1 MDKSPT
7 RNGHT
12 QAKKP
17 ISNSFVKNENKAKAK
32 DSDARD
38 KGEPII
44 NSTKTTT
51 IGNTTFSSCTN
62 HIREVM
68 CYKCKDRG
76 HIAHECPNQRE
87 IIIEDDGES
96 KSIVEVVVNLEEKY
110 EVMSKK
116 VTEYVNEEKEEPV
129 EDPDLVTKEV
139 PTSVVNANEE
149 MHDVKKDAFGVKNI
163 IEDSNNK
170 KATESNDEANK
181 SENVI
186 VGENLDKVKW
196 DIGMIRLDWF
206 EQIEVTSKKENT
218 GFKVVSKPSAMTN
231 DTTNNRTCIIS
242 QKIGATVNFIP
253 IFIIVYDSC
262 VDEYV
267 VQLEQQMRTFQTI
280 TSIKISRDVPTTLT
294 RLLFYILLIVR
305 KYYIL
310 MKGSKKCKKKQLR
323 AFFKLKFCMS

>member
-12 QAKKP
+12 QAQKP
-17 ISNSFVKNENKAKAK
+17 ISNSFVKIEDKDKAKNH
-32 DSDARD
+32 DARY
-38 KGEPII
+38 KEE
-44 NSTKTTT
+44 STISSKAITTL
-51 IGNTTFSSCTN
+51 GNKTFSSCIN
-62 HIREVM
+62 HKCEVI
-68 CYKCKDRG
+68 CSKCRDQG
-76 HIAHECPNQRE
+76 HMAHESNRRE

-149 MHDVKKDAFGVKNI
+149 MHDVKKDAFGVKEI

-170 KATESNDEANK
+170 KVMESNEEADK

-186 VGENLDKVKW
+186 VGENLNEVKR

-206 EQIEVTSKKENT
+206 EQIKVTSKKEND
-218 GFKVVSKPSAMTN
+218 GFKVVSKPSTMTN
-231 DTTNNRTCIIS
+231 DITNNRIFIIS
-242 QKIGATVNFIP
+242 QKLGATGQISARRGSYVHFPSSNFACRKQ
-253 IFIIVYDSC
+253 V
-262 VDEYV
+262 
-267 VQLEQQMRTFQTI
+267 LRTKPSEEGGNDAFLG
-280 TSIKISRDVPTTLT
+280 SIGMVMDKER
-294 RLLFYILLIVR
+294 
-305 KYYIL
+305 
-310 MKGSKKCKKKQLR
+310 KGSICE
-323 AFFKLKFCMS
+323 A